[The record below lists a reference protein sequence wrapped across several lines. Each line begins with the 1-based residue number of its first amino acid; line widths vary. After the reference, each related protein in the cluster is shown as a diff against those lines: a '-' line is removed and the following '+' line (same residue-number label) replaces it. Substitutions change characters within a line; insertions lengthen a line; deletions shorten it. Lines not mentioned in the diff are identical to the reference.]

1 MGTDNTTRI
10 IVTADT
16 NQAAAAFSSLE
27 RSIGGLGGVISGV
40 SALAPSLAGALS
52 VGAFVAWSKSIID
65 AADEMNDLSQRI
77 GIGVEQLAKYE
88 LAAKQSG
95 TSMESVARG
104 VKGLSAAMLEHGDD
118 LRKAGI
124 TAKDADGALR
134 QLSDVFAAMPDGMEK
149 TSLAVKLFG
158 KAGMELIP
166 MLNMGSKGLDE
177 SAQKS
182 AKYAATMAALA
193 PQADKFNDSLAELSM
208 NGKIAGM
215 TLVNQFLPQLTSIS
229 AAMAQAAKESGML
242 MAIWV
247 GLGGVM
253 EEFKA
258 KTPVRDL
265 GLVNTEIDA
274 LKKNMADLG
283 QRRGQKQGWLND
295 FALGSVDEQW
305 QKSNQRYAELLKE
318 RTQLENAAAAATKK
332 SASETAASAK
342 GSDKDIE
349 NWRKQYEAL
358 IKAFRDGS
366 GTAKNAVD
374 EFAVLMNKLNTKDV
388 GLDASYWKDL
398 ETLHQGYLKG
408 RVDVDEYA
416 AAVAKL
422 TNSQKFHTD
431 AVKEQEEFYKELNKA
446 QEEAL
451 AAAVKEAESLD
462 DEVRKQRLANEEI
475 GLTAEALAALKDA
488 RLADA
493 IASKEQAF
501 ASAQAQGANIEELA
515 AISHQIEALR
525 ELRNLK
531 SSGAAAQGVADAAKK
546 AEDEWKKFN
555 EQIEQSLTDALMRGF
570 ENGNGFAQG
579 FVESL
584 KNTLKTTV
592 LKVAVQAVVS
602 PVSNMLGGAMGMT
615 GSGAS
620 MGGGLISSGM
630 SLGMSQ
636 MMGSGLGSMGMLGSG
651 VSEAMLGSSFTGPS
665 IALSGLEGA
674 SMAGVGSTLAT
685 AAPWI
690 AAAAVIADAVGLFGK
705 GGGPQTG
712 QYGSIGASGY
722 KSDYT
727 MSGGDALG
735 NQALAQSTLGQINAL
750 AAAAGKS
757 LSDLNVNQ
765 GYRLDPQGSAEGF
778 AYRRIYA
785 GGKLISGRDSGSD
798 SYSNAQLH
806 TGHDDAA
813 GVASYLGKLHTDELQ
828 ALISAL
834 GDPKLSAAADGLM
847 STFGELEN
855 ALPAYL
861 TAQAQ
866 QKALAQSMMSEA
878 EKTAAATT
886 QMTAA
891 FGAAGIAVPSTT
903 ADFRA
908 LVEGLDLTTAAGQ
921 AQLVTLNSLAPAFLE
936 AGKAMDAASAAAK
949 AEADAA
955 IARAMATAH
964 KQRELD
970 IELMKALGN
979 TAGATAAEHADA
991 LAALD
996 PSLRATQQA
1005 IWDAVAAQDAQAQ
1018 AAEMARAAQESQTA
1032 ALTNAA
1038 QAADAARG
1046 KMDAM
1051 SASIKQAIAG
1061 LIGGMPGTA
1070 GASYTAAKADVSAM
1084 IERMRRGGAAP
1095 DEAALNST
1103 LGALRPTTAGFS
1115 TRVDYQRDVMGT
1127 AGMLQSL
1134 DRLVTTKGSTTADVV
1149 FELAKLRTENAQLR
1163 TEMANVA
1170 ASSKKTAELLLRVT
1184 RDGNALVTTT

>member
-10 IVTADT
+10 IVTADA

-124 TAKDADGALR
+124 TAKDADGAMR

-166 MLNMGSKGLDE
+166 MLNMGSKGFDE

-182 AKYAATMAALA
+182 AKYAAALAALA
-193 PQADKFNDSLAELSM
+193 PQADKFNDSLAEVAMSSRVAGISLMNTLMPSLVQIGSAMAVAAQEGGIWTTVMVGIGGLLSPLGVLFKGFM
-208 NGKIAGM
+208 NTLDEANISLLRFFHAGEKDGSIAHLEEKIARRNREI
-215 TLVNQFLPQLTSIS
+215 LSLIPSD
-229 AAMAQAAKESGML
+229 
-242 MAIWV
+242 
-247 GLGGVM
+247 
-253 EEFKA
+253 A
-258 KTPVRDL
+258 KTPEIKAPIINKNDL
-265 GLVNTEIDA
+265 DKQIKA
-274 LKKNMADLG
+274 LMS
-283 QRRGQKQGWLND
+283 
-295 FALGSVDEQW
+295 ALGIGS
-305 QKSNQRYAELLKE
+305 A
-318 RTQLENAAAAATKK
+318 K
-332 SASETAASAK
+332 SAKE
-342 GSDKDIE
+342 
-349 NWRKQYEAL
+349 
-358 IKAFRDGS
+358 
-366 GTAKNAVD
+366 AVD

-462 DEVRKQRLANEEI
+462 DEVKKQRLANEEI

-525 ELRNLK
+525 ELRGLK
-531 SSGAAAQGVADAAKK
+531 ASGAAAQGVADAAKK
-546 AEDEWKKFN
+546 SEDEWKKFN

-592 LKVAVQAVVS
+592 LKVAVQAVVG
-602 PVSNMLGGAMGMT
+602 PVSNMMGGAMGMT
-615 GSGAS
+615 GSGGS
-620 MGGGLISSGM
+620 TGGGLISSGM
-630 SLGMSQ
+630 SQGMSQ

-798 SYSNAQLH
+798 NYSNAQLH

-828 ALISAL
+828 ALISAM

-1018 AAEMARAAQESQTA
+1018 ATEMARAAQESQTA

-1095 DEAALNST
+1095 DEAVLSAT
-1103 LGALRPTTAGFS
+1103 LGALKPTTAGFS

-1134 DRLVTTKGSTTADVV
+1134 DRLVMTKGATTADVV
-1149 FELAKLRTENAQLR
+1149 SELAKLRTENAQLR